1 MKLKFILFLFFL
13 STKTIVVS
21 QSILPLDNS
30 NLHKDGAGN
39 IINLT
44 TGNVYKDLGDG
55 TVIDLNSGDIFKKI
69 DDGTV
74 IKLESEIKVPIIK

>member
-1 MKLKFILFLFFL
+1 MGLRIILFLFSLFTSNIL
-13 STKTIVVS
+13 VS

-30 NLHKDGAGN
+30 SLHKDGAGN

-44 TGNVYKDLGDG
+44 TGTVYKDLGDG
-55 TVIDLNSGDIFKKI
+55 TVINLNSGDIFKKI

-74 IKLESEIKVPIIK
+74 IKLESKIKVPVIK

>member
-1 MKLKFILFLFFL
+1 MKSKIIYLSILVIF
-13 STKTIVVS
+13 SSIIS
-21 QSILPLDNS
+21 AQSIPPLDS
-30 NLHKDGAGN
+30 PNLFKDGTGN

-69 DDGTV
+69 DDGTI

>member
-1 MKLKFILFLFFL
+1 MKFKFSFCLFFL
-13 STKTIVVS
+13 FTNTIVVS
-21 QSILPLDNS
+21 QSILPFDNS
-30 NLHKDGAGN
+30 NLHKDSAGN

-44 TGNVYKDLGDG
+44 TGTVYKDLGNG

>member
-1 MKLKFILFLFFL
+1 MKKKITLLLIYLIINI
-13 STKTIVVS
+13 SVTAQTMP
-21 QSILPLDNS
+21 SIEGQ
-30 NLHKDGAGN
+30 NLLKDGTGN

-69 DDGTV
+69 DDGTI
-74 IKLESEIKVPIIK
+74 IKLESDIKVPIIK